1 MLDIMKIMATIPHRY
16 PFLLVDRIIEL
27 EPRKRAVGIKNVTI
41 NEQFFQGHY
50 PGNPIMPGV
59 LIIEAMAQVGG
70 ISIMGDNPEEVGKKV
85 PLFASIDEAR
95 FRRLVVPG
103 DQLRIEVDV
112 LKVRSSLGKVSG
124 KAFVGDELAA
134 EAVLTF
140 FLVDKKKEE

>member
-1 MLDIMKIMATIPHRY
+1 
-16 PFLLVDRIIEL
+16 
-27 EPRKRAVGIKNVTI
+27 VGIKNVTI

-59 LIIEAMAQVGG
+59 LILEAMAQVGG
-70 ISIMGDNPEEVGKKV
+70 ISIMSENPEEIGKKV
-85 PLFASIDEAR
+85 PLFAAIDDAR
-95 FRRLVVPG
+95 FRRQVVPG

-112 LKVRSSLGKVSG
+112 LKMRSSLGKVSG

-140 FLVDKKKEE
+140 FLVDKRAEE